1 MSRRKV
7 REVMT
12 ADAVAVAEDTPIRDV
27 AAVITATGFGALPVL
42 DPAGRLTGLIT
53 AAQVLPPGPAGHH
66 SFPQRNRWRRHR
78 STQAGGAG
86 QRARDVMTASAEAI
100 PVDASVAAAARSMER
115 GRTSWLPVT
124 DSAGYLVG
132 IVSWGDLG
140 RVFLRP
146 DRDIQYEIIRDVF
159 TRYLGTNPALVQVD
173 VTGGRAVLAGVVEG
187 KSMIPLAVAMCRA
200 IDGVVDV
207 VSYLS
212 YAVDDIPHPPVHHLT
227 GS

>member
-12 ADAVAVAEDTPIRDV
+12 ADVVAVTEETPIRDV

-42 DPAGRLTGLIT
+42 DPAGRLTGLVT
-53 AAQVLPPGPAGHH
+53 AAQVLPPGPAGHQG
-66 SFPQRNRWRRHR
+66 FPPRSRWRRPR
-78 STQAGGAG
+78 NPRAGGAG
-86 QRARDVMTASAEAI
+86 QRARDVMTAAAESI

-115 GRTSWLPVT
+115 GRTGWLPVT
-124 DSAGYLVG
+124 DSAGYLMG

-140 RVFLRP
+140 RVFLRS
-146 DRDIQYEIIRDVF
+146 DQDIQYEIIRDVF
-159 TRYLGTNPALVQVD
+159 TRYLGTNPALVQVT
-173 VTGGRAVLAGVVEG
+173 VTGGRAVLAGLVEG
-187 KSMIPLAVAMCRA
+187 RSMIPLAVAMCRA

-212 YAVDDIPHPPVHHLT
+212 YAVDDVPHPSVHHLT